1 MSLNQDT
8 KQAQEINF
16 SRMNSATTQS
26 PLFINNTTVTQV
38 EFQKHLSI
46 TLNSRFIKMYSV

>member
-38 EFQKHLSI
+38 EFQKPLSI